1 MSRTRDL
8 PLTDA
13 GRAAVGRHCAA
24 LAGYDNDPGE
34 WEKAYPGMV
43 GAVIDAYAR
52 RLRALAEPPRA
63 RCSGQD
69 AAGLPAALGAPS
81 QRPGWNHPWR

>member
-13 GRAAVGRHCAA
+13 GHAAVERHCAA

-63 RCSGQD
+63 GYRGQD
-69 AAGLPAALGAPS
+69 AAGLRAALGAPS
-81 QRPGWNHPWR
+81 QRTGWNHPWR